1 MLTAL
6 KTGWREY
13 PRQFWLM
20 FFGMLVST
28 IGSSM
33 IWPFLMVYVSGKLD
47 QPLSVAA
54 TLLTINSGVGLF
66 MNFISGPLTDKL
78 GRKWILVI
86 ALLGN
91 AVVYLLQNQAATF
104 AAFAIALSLSG
115 AFNPMYRVASDA
127 MLADLIPQEK
137 RVNAYS
143 LIRMSNNLGVALGPT
158 IGGFVAAQSYST
170 AFYLAALGMFAYGLL
185 LAFGAKE
192 TLPTRTEVDVPR
204 SKSPGL
210 AGYSVIFKDGKF
222 LTTIGAFTFCMAGSA
237 TLWILLS
244 VYLKTNFGIPENLYG
259 FIPATN
265 AIMVVLFQ
273 LAVTRFTSRF
283 NPILVMA
290 AGALFYAVGVGS
302 VYFGQ
307 GFWAFW
313 LSMVI
318 ITIGELVLV
327 PTTTTF
333 VANLAPSDMRGRY
346 MSIYNLSSGTAMG
359 TGPVIGG
366 FLSDT
371 LGPRSTWIGG
381 FLIGI
386 VSPIMYLFLA
396 RSQKKEPA
404 LAQAIEE

>member
-1 MLTAL
+1 MLQAL
-6 KTGWREY
+6 REGWREY

-47 QPLSVAA
+47 QPLSIAA

-66 MNFISGPLTDKL
+66 MNFVSGPLTDKI

-86 ALLGN
+86 ALMGN
-91 AVVYLLQNQAATF
+91 AVVFLLQNQAATF
-104 AAFAIALSLSG
+104 AAFALALSLSG

-170 AFYLAALGMFAYGLL
+170 AFYLAALGMFSYGLL

-192 TLPTRTEVDVPR
+192 TLPAKDSLDRTNSAKPR
-204 SKSPGL
+204 LG
-210 AGYSVIFKDGKF
+210 GYSTIFKDGKF
-222 LTTIGAFTFCMAGSA
+222 LTTIGAFTFCMTGSA
-237 TLWILLS
+237 TMWILLS

-273 LAVTRFTSRF
+273 LAITRFTSKF

-290 AGALFYAVGVGS
+290 AGALFYAIGVGS

-318 ITIGELVLV
+318 ITIGELVLI
-327 PTTTTF
+327 PTTTTY
-333 VANLAPSDMRGRY
+333 VANLAPPDMRGRY

-366 FLSDT
+366 FLSDSY
-371 LGPRSTWIGG
+371 GPRSTWIGG
-381 FLIGI
+381 FIIGI
-386 VSPIMYLFLA
+386 ISPVLYLLLA
-396 RSQKKEPA
+396 RRQKKAPVFA
-404 LAQAIEE
+404 RVAEE